1 MCSSSPQPAGWAA
14 DRHGAAA
21 PHSTARGWAL
31 LLGTLRSAQPRSPEA
46 HLRSDRSDKGIK
58 AILIQQSANN
68 NTASI
73 YILCHDFHPKL
84 LQHSLHSTNAS
95 PVRSFSKG
103 PGSEPGGASLQPPPS
118 KGCGLHP
125 SSPGAVQQT
134 QLCSGGPKQAMT
146 SLCFKHSPQNR
157 LAMSF

>member
-21 PHSTARGWAL
+21 PHSTAPGWAL

-68 NTASI
+68 NAASI

-95 PVRSFSKG
+95 PVRMLFQRPRVRARRSFPAAPSFQRLQA
-103 PGSEPGGASLQPPPS
+103 PSQLPRRGAADT
-118 KGCGLHP
+118 
-125 SSPGAVQQT
+125 AVLRRT
-134 QLCSGGPKQAMT
+134 KAGNDFSM
-146 SLCFKHSPQNR
+146 F
-157 LAMSF
+157 